1 MELFTWSTEGG
12 QTRRRRRSSYGQR
25 RDRTAR
31 EASRAAR
38 AGKGGGR
45 GGTREEN
52 HNKSDIT
59 RPCAGT
65 NSLCT
70 VGSLCRR
77 SHGGK
82 AVRESSVV
90 VSRWETLA
98 SLCVWQRNG
107 NKDEKPEWFWVFLL
121 NVERGLR
128 LTKRIKPHAQSCPWL
143 IAPPLFKT
151 GKSPVEKKIIS
162 CFLMK
167 TAFHSFPPRHLWLS
181 LCSSHTWARKKGCR
195 NIIRI

>member
-1 MELFTWSTEGG
+1 MKYGG
-12 QTRRRRRSSYGQR
+12 RADDEEEEQLRPATRPDCSRGFSRR
-25 RDRTAR
+25 AR
-31 EASRAAR
+31 GE
-38 AGKGGGR
+38 GGGR

-82 AVRESSVV
+82 AVRECSVV

-98 SLCVWQRNG
+98 SLCVWQMETKMKNPSG
-107 NKDEKPEWFWVFLL
+107 FVFFMW
-121 NVERGLR
+121 NEDYD
-128 LTKRIKPHAQSCPWL
+128 
-143 IAPPLFKT
+143 
-151 GKSPVEKKIIS
+151 
-162 CFLMK
+162 
-167 TAFHSFPPRHLWLS
+167 
-181 LCSSHTWARKKGCR
+181 
-195 NIIRI
+195 

>member
-12 QTRRRRRSSYGQR
+12 QTTRRRSSYGQR

-38 AGKGGGR
+38 AGEGGGR
-45 GGTREEN
+45 GGTREQN

-82 AVRESSVV
+82 AVRECSIV

-98 SLCVWQRNG
+98 SLCVWQMETKMKNPSG
-107 NKDEKPEWFWVFLL
+107 FVLFFY
-121 NVERGLR
+121 VERGLR
-128 LTKRIKPHAQSCPWL
+128 LTKRIKPHAQSCAWL
-143 IAPPLFKT
+143 IDPAPFSRQVKPLWK
-151 GKSPVEKKIIS
+151 KSS
-162 CFLMK
+162 FLLK
-167 TAFHSFPPRHLWLS
+167 TAFHSFPPRHPWLS
-181 LCSSHTWARKKGCR
+181 LCSSHTWARKKGYR

>member
-12 QTRRRRRSSYGQR
+12 QTTRRRSSYGQR

-38 AGKGGGR
+38 AGEGGRR

-70 VGSLCRR
+70 VGNLCRR

-82 AVRESSVV
+82 AVRECSVV
-90 VSRWETLA
+90 VSRWKTLA
-98 SLCVWQRNG
+98 SLCAWQRNG
-107 NKDEKPEWFWVFLL
+107 NKDENPSGFVLVFY
-121 NVERGLR
+121 VERGLR
-128 LTKRIKPHAQSCPWL
+128 LTKRIKPHAQSCAWF
-143 IAPPLFKT
+143 IAPPPFQD
-151 GKSPVEKKIIS
+151 
-162 CFLMK
+162 
-167 TAFHSFPPRHLWLS
+167 R
-181 LCSSHTWARKKGCR
+181 
-195 NIIRI
+195 

>member
-12 QTRRRRRSSYGQR
+12 QTTRRRSSYGQR

-38 AGKGGGR
+38 AGEGGGR

-82 AVRESSVV
+82 AVRECSVV

-98 SLCVWQRNG
+98 SLCVWQMETKMKNPSG
-107 NKDEKPEWFWVFLL
+107 FVLFFY
-121 NVERGLR
+121 VERGLR
-128 LTKRIKPHAQSCPWL
+128 LTKRIKPHAQSCAWL
-143 IAPPLFKT
+143 IAPAPFSRQVKPLW
-151 GKSPVEKKIIS
+151 KKIV
-162 CFLMK
+162 
-167 TAFHSFPPRHLWLS
+167 FPSENRFSQLS
-181 LCSSHTWARKKGCR
+181 TEAPVTLTVQLSYLSKEKGCR